1 MEASAMEEALP
12 NAKEMRRKQGG
23 LRTIPFI
30 ISNEI
35 FEKVA
40 TFGLT
45 ANMILYLTE
54 RYLMS
59 SALATVVL
67 YNWNAF
73 SNFLPIFGAVL
84 ADACLGRFRVIALGS
99 FVSLSGMCLLCLTAI
114 LPVYKKTP
122 ACTARVSGCEVLP
135 WQLPLLF
142 TSFALMSVGS
152 GGIRPCTLAF
162 GADQLDKRDNSARN
176 VRTLQTFFNWYYTV
190 LGLSI
195 VFASTVVVYIQQ
207 ARGWVVGFTVP
218 VVLMVT
224 ALTLFLLG
232 SPFYLRATADRS
244 AILGLVQVLV
254 ASYKNRHEPLPPD
267 TADASAF
274 YNKPG
279 SKHPPRTP
287 TRRLRFLNRACVL
300 RNPGK
305 ELRADGSACDPWTL
319 CTVQQVEDTK
329 AVIRVL
335 PIWSTGILPGVVVG
349 QQMFPTLQ
357 AKTMQRRVGGFEI
370 PAATFGVFAILTLTV
385 WVAVYDR
392 VLVRPLS
399 RLTGHARGLSLRQR
413 MGAGLVIFAVAMAV
427 AARVEGVRRAAAI
440 GEGLRDADPRT
451 GSATVHMSAMRL
463 VPQHCLTGLAEGLN
477 LIGQIEFYYS
487 EFPKTMSS
495 IGVSL
500 LTLGLGVGAVMG
512 SAIVA
517 VIGAATRAGGHDGWL
532 PNNLN
537 RGHYDY
543 YYLVLAVL
551 GTANVVYFVVC
562 AWVYG
567 EEGQNRVVAADP
579 NAAVEDGGEEEQK
592 KAVVI

>member
-1 MEASAMEEALP
+1 MEEALP
-12 NAKEMRRKQGG
+12 KARRKGG

-45 ANMILYLTE
+45 ANMVLYLTE

-59 SALATVVL
+59 SAFAAVVL
-67 YNWNAF
+67 YNWHAV

-84 ADACLGRFRVIALGS
+84 ADACIGRFRVIALGS
-99 FVSLSGMCLLCLTAI
+99 FVSLSGMCLLWLTAI
-114 LPVYKKTP
+114 LPVYQRTP
-122 ACTARVSGCEVLP
+122 ECAARLADCVVVP
-135 WQLPLLF
+135 WQVPLLF
-142 TSFALMSVGS
+142 TSFALMSLGS
-152 GGIRPCTLAF
+152 GGIRPCALAF

-195 VFASTVVVYIQQ
+195 VFAATVVVYIQQ
-207 ARGWVVGFTVP
+207 ARGWVVGFSVP

-224 ALTLFLLG
+224 ALALFLLG
-232 SPFYLRATADRS
+232 SPFYLKAAADRS
-244 AILGLVQVLV
+244 AIVGFVQVLV
-254 ASYKNRHEPLPPD
+254 ASYKNRHEPMPPEA
-267 TADASAF
+267 ADASSF
-274 YNKPG
+274 YNKAG
-279 SKHPPRTP
+279 SKPRTP
-287 TRRLRFLNRACVL
+287 TDKLRYLNRACVL

-305 ELRADGSACDPWTL
+305 ELSADGAACDPWRL

-335 PIWSTGILPGVVVG
+335 PIWSTGILPGLIVG

-357 AKTMQRRVGGFEI
+357 AKTMQRKVGGLEI
-370 PAATFGVFAILTLTV
+370 PAATFGVFSILTLTV

-392 VLVRPLS
+392 ALVRPLS

-413 MGAGLVIFAVAMAV
+413 MGAGLVLFAVAMAV
-427 AARVEGVRRAAAI
+427 AARTESVRRAAAI
-440 GEGLRDADPRT
+440 TEGLRDSDPRT
-451 GSATVHMSAMRL
+451 GPPMHMSAMRL
-463 VPQHCLTGLAEGLN
+463 VPQHCLTGLAEALN

-495 IGVSL
+495 IGMSL
-500 LTLGLGVGAVMG
+500 LALGLGFGALLG
-512 SAIVA
+512 SAVVA
-517 VIGAATRAGGHDGWL
+517 IIGAATRSGGHDGWL
-532 PNNLN
+532 PSNLN
-537 RGHYDY
+537 RGRYDY

-562 AWVYG
+562 AWAYG
-567 EEGQNRVVAADP
+567 EEGQNRVAAADA
-579 NAAVEDGGEEEQK
+579 AAVEEDGKGGEEQH
-592 KAVVI
+592 KAVII

>member
-1 MEASAMEEALP
+1 MEVSAMEEALP
-12 NAKEMRRKQGG
+12 NPNQRRKGG

-30 ISNEI
+30 ILFIYLMGILILFPAANEI

-40 TFGLT
+40 SFGLT

-84 ADACLGRFRVIALGS
+84 ADAYLGRFRVIALGS

-114 LPVYKKTP
+114 LPVYKKTA
-122 ACTARVSGCEVLP
+122 ACAASLGGCEVVP
-135 WQLPLLF
+135 WQMPLLF
-142 TSFALMSVGS
+142 TSFALMSIGS

-162 GADQLDKRDNSARN
+162 GADQLDKRDNSAKN

-195 VFASTVVVYIQQ
+195 VFAATVIVYIQQ
-207 ARGWVVGFTVP
+207 ARGWVVGFVVP

-232 SPFYLRATADRS
+232 SPFYLRAMADRS

-254 ASYKNRHEPLPPD
+254 ATYKNRHEPLPQETSDP
-267 TADASAF
+267 SCF
-274 YNKPG
+274 YNKAG
-279 SKHPPRTP
+279 SKPRTP
-287 TRRLRFLNRACVL
+287 TNKL
-300 RNPGK
+300 RNPAK
-305 ELRADGSACDPWTL
+305 ELNAEGAACDPWRL
-319 CTVQQVEDTK
+319 CTVQMVEDTK

-335 PIWSTGILPGVVVG
+335 PIWSTGILPGVIVG

-357 AKTMQRRVGGFEI
+357 AKTMDRKVGHLEI
-370 PAATFGVFAILTLTV
+370 PAATFGVFSILTLTV

-392 VLVRPLS
+392 ALVRPLS

-413 MGAGLVIFAVAMAV
+413 MGFGLALFAVAMAV
-427 AARVEGVRRAAAI
+427 AARTESVRRAAAVA
-440 GEGLRDADPRT
+440 EGLRDADPRT
-451 GSATVHMSAMRL
+451 GPPVHMSAMRL

-500 LTLGLGVGAVMG
+500 LALGLGFGALLG

-517 VIGAATRAGGHDGWL
+517 IIGTATRGSGDGWL

-537 RGHYDY
+537 RGHYDD

-551 GTANVVYFVVC
+551 GAANVVYFVAC
-562 AWVYG
+562 AWAYG
-567 EEGQNRVVAADP
+567 EEGQNRVAAAADD
-579 NAAVEDGGEEEQK
+579 AVVEEDGKEEEEH
-592 KAVVI
+592 KAVIM

>member
-1 MEASAMEEALP
+1 MEVSAMEEALP
-12 NAKEMRRKQGG
+12 KARRKGG

-40 TFGLT
+40 SFGLT
-45 ANMILYLTE
+45 SNMILYLTE
-54 RYLMS
+54 RYLMT
-59 SALATVVL
+59 SAFATIVL
-67 YNWNAF
+67 YFWGAF

-99 FVSLSGMCLLCLTAI
+99 FVSLFGMCLLCLTAI
-114 LPVYKKTP
+114 LPVYKKSPECVAP
-122 ACTARVSGCEVLP
+122 ARPGQCELVP
-135 WQLPLLF
+135 WQVPLLF
-142 TSFALMSVGS
+142 TSFALMSIGS

-162 GADQLDKRDNSARN
+162 GADQLDKRDNSAKN

-195 VFASTVVVYIQQ
+195 VFAATVIVYIQQ
-207 ARGWVVGFTVP
+207 ARGWVVGFAVP

-232 SPFYLRATADRS
+232 SPFYVKEAADRS
-244 AILGLVQVLV
+244 AIIGLVQVLV
-254 ASYKNRHEPLPPD
+254 ASYKNRREPLPPE
-267 TADASAF
+267 TADSSSF
-274 YNKPG
+274 HNKAG
-279 SKHPPRTP
+279 SKPRTP
-287 TRRLRFLNRACVL
+287 TNRLRYLNRACVL
-300 RNPGK
+300 RNQGK
-305 ELRADGSACDPWTL
+305 ELSPDGAACDPWSL

-335 PIWSTGILPGVVVG
+335 PIWSTGILPGVIIG

-357 AKTMQRRVGGFEI
+357 AKTMERKVGKMEI
-370 PAATFGVFAILTLTV
+370 PAASFGVFSILTLTV

-392 VLVRPLS
+392 ALVRPLS

-413 MGAGLVIFAVAMAV
+413 MGAGLALFAVAMAV
-427 AARVEGVRRAAAI
+427 AAHTERVRRAAAI
-440 GEGLRDADPRT
+440 AQGLRDSDPRT
-451 GSATVHMSAMRL
+451 GRPVHMSAMHL

-500 LTLGLGVGAVMG
+500 LALGMGFGAVLG
-512 SAIVA
+512 SAIVGI
-517 VIGAATRAGGHDGWL
+517 VGAATRGDGNDGWL
-532 PNNLN
+532 ANNLN

-543 YYLVLAVL
+543 YYLVLAML

-562 AWVYG
+562 GWAYG
-567 EEGQNRVVAADP
+567 EEGQNRVMAADDA
-579 NAAVEDGGEEEQK
+579 AAVEDAKEEQEK
-592 KAVVI
+592 SVII

>member
-1 MEASAMEEALP
+1 MEALAMEEALP
-12 NAKEMRRKQGG
+12 NPKAIRRKGG

-73 SNFLPIFGAVL
+73 SNFLPIFGAVI

-122 ACTARVSGCEVLP
+122 ACLARVADCEVLP

-195 VFASTVVVYIQQ
+195 VFAATVIVYIQQ

-232 SPFYLRATADRS
+232 SPFYLRAAADRS

-279 SKHPPRTP
+279 SNSNSKQPPQQQQPRAP
-287 TRRLRFLNRACVL
+287 TSKLSYLNRACVL

-305 ELRADGSACDPWTL
+305 ELGPDGSACDPWRL

-335 PIWSTGILPGVVVG
+335 PIWSTGILPGVIVG

-357 AKTMQRRVGGFEI
+357 AKAMERRVGGLEI
-370 PAATFGVFAILTLTV
+370 PAATFGVFSILTLTV

-392 VLVRPLS
+392 ALVRPLS

-413 MGAGLVIFAVAMAV
+413 MGAGLALFAAAMAV
-427 AARVEGVRRAAAI
+427 AARVEGARRAAAAA
-440 GEGLRDADPRT
+440 GVR
-451 GSATVHMSAMRL
+451 VSAMRL

-500 LTLGLGVGAVMG
+500 LALGLGVGAVLG
-512 SAIVA
+512 SAIVG

-532 PNNLN
+532 PSNLN

-543 YYLVLAVL
+543 YYMVLAVL

-562 AWVYG
+562 AWAYG
-567 EEGQNRVVAADP
+567 EEGQNRVVAADADD
-579 NAAVEDGGEEEQK
+579 AAVEDGSKEEEL
-592 KAVVI
+592 KAVVM

>member
-1 MEASAMEEALP
+1 MEEALP
-12 NAKEMRRKQGG
+12 KAMERRKGG

-30 ISNEI
+30 ILNEI

-40 TFGLT
+40 TFGLS

-54 RYLMS
+54 RYLMTN
-59 SALATVVL
+59 AFATVVL
-67 YNWNAF
+67 YFWHAF
-73 SNFLPIFGAVL
+73 SNFLPILGAVL
-84 ADACLGRFRVIALGS
+84 ADARLGRFRVITLGS
-99 FVSLSGMCLLCLTAI
+99 CVSLFGMCLLWLTAI
-114 LPVYKKTP
+114 LPVYKNTP
-122 ACTARVSGCEVLP
+122 ECAPGRPVGCAVLP

-142 TSFALMSVGS
+142 TSFAFMSLGS

-162 GADQLDKRDNSARN
+162 GADQLDKRDNSAKN

-195 VFASTVVVYIQQ
+195 VFASTVIVYIQQ
-207 ARGWVVGFTVP
+207 ARGWVVGFAVP

-232 SPFYLRATADRS
+232 SPFYIKAAANS
-244 AILGLVQVLV
+244 SVVIGFVQVLV
-254 ASYKNRHEPLPPD
+254 ASYNNRHEPLPPE
-267 TADASAF
+267 TADSSSF
-274 YNKPG
+274 YNKAG
-279 SKHPPRTP
+279 CKPRTP
-287 TRRLRFLNRACVL
+287 TNKLMYLNRACVL
-300 RNPGK
+300 RNPSK
-305 ELRADGSACDPWTL
+305 EISPDGAACDPWRL

-335 PIWSTGILPGVVVG
+335 PIWSTGIMPGVVVG

-357 AKTMQRRVGGFEI
+357 AKTMERRVGKLEI
-370 PAATFGVFAILTLTV
+370 PPASFGVFAILTLTV

-413 MGAGLVIFAVAMAV
+413 MGAGLVLFAVAMAV
-427 AARVEGVRRAAAI
+427 AAHTESVRRAAALA
-440 GEGLRDADPRT
+440 EGLRDSNPLT
-451 GSATVHMSAMRL
+451 GERPVRMSAMNL

-500 LTLGLGVGAVMG
+500 LALGLGFGAVLG
-512 SAIVA
+512 SAIVG
-517 VIGAATRAGGHDGWL
+517 VIDAGTRSGGSHDGWL
-532 PNNLN
+532 PSNLN

-551 GTANVVYFVVC
+551 CAANVLYFAVC
-562 AWVYG
+562 GWAYG
-567 EEGQNRVVAADP
+567 DEGQNRVVAAD
-579 NAAVEDGGEEEQK
+579 AAVDDVDDKEEEQK
-592 KAVVI
+592 AVII

>member
-1 MEASAMEEALP
+1 MEEALP
-12 NAKEMRRKQGG
+12 EARRKGG

-40 TFGLT
+40 SFGLT
-45 ANMILYLTE
+45 ANMILYLTD
-54 RYLMS
+54 RYLMTG
-59 SALATVVL
+59 AFATVVL
-67 YNWNAF
+67 YFWHAF

-84 ADACLGRFRVIALGS
+84 ADARLGRFRVIAIGS

-114 LPVYKKTP
+114 LPVYKSTP
-122 ACTARVSGCEVLP
+122 ACAARQADCEVRP

-142 TSFALMSVGS
+142 TSFALMSIGS

-162 GADQLDKRDNSARN
+162 GADQLDKRDSSASN
-176 VRTLQTFFNWYYTV
+176 VRALQTFFNWYYTV

-195 VFASTVVVYIQQ
+195 VFAATVIVYIQQ
-207 ARGWVVGFTVP
+207 ARGWVVGFAVP

-232 SPFYLRATADRS
+232 SPFYLKAAADRS
-244 AILGLVQVLV
+244 AIVGLVQVLV
-254 ASYKNRHEPLPPD
+254 ASYKNRHEPLPPE
-267 TADASAF
+267 TADCSSF
-274 YNKPG
+274 YNKAG
-279 SKHPPRTP
+279 SKPRTP
-287 TRRLRFLNRACVL
+287 TNKLRYLNRACVL
-300 RNPGK
+300 RNPVK
-305 ELRADGSACDPWTL
+305 ELCPDGAACDPWRL

-335 PIWSTGILPGVVVG
+335 PIWSTGILPGVIIG

-357 AKTMQRRVGGFEI
+357 ANTMQRRVGKLEI
-370 PAATFGVFAILTLTV
+370 PAASFGVFSILTLTV

-392 VLVRPLS
+392 ALVRPLS
-399 RLTGHARGLSLRQR
+399 RLTGHARGLTLRQR
-413 MGAGLVIFAVAMAV
+413 MGAGLALFAVAMAV
-427 AARVEGVRRAAAI
+427 AAHTESVRRAAAI
-440 GEGLRDADPRT
+440 AEGLRDSDPRK
-451 GSATVHMSAMRL
+451 GEPVHMSAMQL

-500 LTLGLGVGAVMG
+500 LALGLGFGAVLG
-512 SAIVA
+512 SAIVGI
-517 VIGAATRAGGHDGWL
+517 IGAATRRDGHDGWL
-532 PNNLN
+532 ANNLN

-543 YYLVLAVL
+543 YYLVLALL
-551 GTANVVYFVVC
+551 GTANVMYFVVC
-562 AWVYG
+562 GWAYG
-567 EEGQNRVVAADP
+567 EEGQNHRVVALAAD
-579 NAAVEDGGEEEQK
+579 AEDGKEEQH
-592 KAVVI
+592 KAVVLI

>member
-1 MEASAMEEALP
+1 MEVSAMEEALP
-12 NAKEMRRKQGG
+12 KARRKGG

-40 TFGLT
+40 SFGLT
-45 ANMILYLTE
+45 SNMILYLTE
-54 RYLMS
+54 RYLMT
-59 SALATVVL
+59 SAFATVVL
-67 YNWNAF
+67 YFWGAF

-84 ADACLGRFRVIALGS
+84 ADAYLGRFRVIALGS
-99 FVSLSGMCLLCLTAI
+99 FVSLFGMCLLCLTAI
-114 LPVYKKTP
+114 LPVYKKNPECVAP
-122 ACTARVSGCEVLP
+122 ALPGECVVLP
-135 WQLPLLF
+135 WQVPLLF
-142 TSFALMSVGS
+142 TSFALMSIGS

-162 GADQLDKRDNSARN
+162 GADQLDKRDNSAKN
-176 VRTLQTFFNWYYTV
+176 VRRLQTFFNWYYTV

-195 VFASTVVVYIQQ
+195 VFAATVIVYIQQ
-207 ARGWVVGFTVP
+207 ARGWVVGFAVP

-232 SPFYLRATADRS
+232 SPFYIKEAADRS
-244 AILGLVQVLV
+244 AIIGLVQVLV
-254 ASYKNRHEPLPPD
+254 SSYKNRHEPLPPE
-267 TADASAF
+267 TADSSSF
-274 YNKPG
+274 YNKAG
-279 SKHPPRTP
+279 SKPRTP
-287 TRRLRFLNRACVL
+287 TNRLRYLNRACVL

-305 ELRADGSACDPWTL
+305 ELSPDEAACDPWSL

-335 PIWSTGILPGVVVG
+335 PIWSTGILPGVIIG

-357 AKTMQRRVGGFEI
+357 AKTMERRVGKMEI
-370 PAATFGVFAILTLTV
+370 PAASFGVFSILTLTV

-399 RLTGHARGLSLRQR
+399 RLTGHVRGLSLRQR
-413 MGAGLVIFAVAMAV
+413 MGAGLALFAVAMAV
-427 AARVEGVRRAAAI
+427 AAHTESVRRAAAI
-440 GEGLRDADPRT
+440 AEGLRDSDPRT
-451 GSATVHMSAMRL
+451 GRPVHMSAMHL
-463 VPQHCLTGLAEGLN
+463 VPQHCLTGLAEALN

-500 LTLGLGVGAVMG
+500 LALGIGFGAVLG
-512 SAIVA
+512 SAIVGI
-517 VIGAATRAGGHDGWL
+517 IGAATRGDGHDGWL
-532 PNNLN
+532 ANNLN

-543 YYLVLAVL
+543 YYLVLAML

-562 AWVYG
+562 GWAYG
-567 EEGQNRVVAADP
+567 EEGQNRVAAAD
-579 NAAVEDGGEEEQK
+579 AASVEDAKEEEEH
-592 KAVVI
+592 KAVNI